1 MLEKN
6 CPHVLLSSIFQLLLS
21 LFPTKERLLLAER
34 VNNIRP
40 VYISDPCR
48 GHRRYVREKVF
59 GHSKKKLL
67 LVEDEGERE
76 VWRKGE
82 IVMDYKWV

>member
-59 GHSKKKLL
+59 GHSKKKIA
-67 LVEDEGERE
+67 VGGR
-76 VWRKGE
+76 V
-82 IVMDYKWV
+82 VMNVQLKVIPYHCVVV